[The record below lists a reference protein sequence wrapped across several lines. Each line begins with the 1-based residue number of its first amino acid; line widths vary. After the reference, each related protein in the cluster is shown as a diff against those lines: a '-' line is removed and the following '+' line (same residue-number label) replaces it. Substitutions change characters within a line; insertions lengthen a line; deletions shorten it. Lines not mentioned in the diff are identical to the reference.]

1 MLGSTN
7 HFFTQSALKLTIG
20 RVNVIDLLTIKGY
33 NAMSIEVYLK
43 AYDYF
48 CVNPNNFDGATCV
61 KDLCDLPDLDLD
73 ALLHDY
79 HYIAYNVGSSFDLK
93 TKADWLYAKG
103 NERKGKGIYS
113 AYSRFAGLTITT
125 PFFSLFARLK
135 RGKVTKE
142 QREKFLNDYNILL
155 NLESKTI

>member
-1 MLGSTN
+1 MLGSEN
-7 HFFTQSALKLTIG
+7 HFFNQSDLKLQIG
-20 RVNVIDLLTIKGY
+20 RVNMIDLLTIKGY

-48 CVNPNNFDGATCV
+48 VINPNDFDGATLV

-79 HYIAYNVGSSFDLK
+79 HYINYNVGSSIALK
-93 TKADWLYAKG
+93 TKADFLYAKG

-113 AYSRFAGLTITT
+113 AYSRFAGLTIVT
-125 PFFSLFARLK
+125 PFFSLFARIK
-135 RGKVTKE
+135 RGKCSKE
-142 QREKFLNDYNILL
+142 QRESFLNDYKVLL
-155 NLESKTI
+155 T